1 MKIKRSCKAS
11 TTVDGAKKSKRRRKS
26 KKSSSVALYIAT
38 AVFGAVFLFSGYKIV
53 STLVEYRQAAN
64 EFDGLKASY
73 ITEGGKTESGETGYL
88 KIDEAALTARNSDY
102 IGWIDIPNTKISYPV
117 LYAYDYYQ
125 YLRTSFDGEYS
136 ICGSLFTDYQCEKD
150 WSSRNTI
157 IYGHRMNDGSMFG
170 TLKNYLGQSY
180 FDAHSEIRIYDGD
193 FIAIYQPFAA
203 YEAIAGDRSYTVN
216 FSDDD
221 SFIDWAQYVKGQSIV
236 SSDVTIEGDD
246 KVILLSTCK
255 GGDNNDRIVVVAV
268 LTGYES
274 VKEKV

>member
-1 MKIKRSCKAS
+1 MKIKRSCRADAAHS
-11 TTVDGAKKSKRRRKS
+11 GKKGG
-26 KKSSSVALYIAT
+26 SSVPLYIAT
-38 AVFGAVFLFSGYKIV
+38 AVFAAVFLFSGYKLV
-53 STLVEYRQAAN
+53 STLLEYKQAAN
-64 EFDGLKASY
+64 GFDGLKANY
-73 ITEGGKTESGETGYL
+73 VTDGETEDGESGYL
-88 KIDEAALTARNSDY
+88 KIDEAALIARNSDY
-102 IGWIDIPNTKISYPV
+102 IGWIDIPDTKISYPV

-136 ICGSLFTDYQCEKD
+136 ICGSLFIDYQCEKD

-180 FDAHSEIRIYDGD
+180 FDAHSEIRIYSGD
-193 FIAIYQPFAA
+193 FISIYKPFAA

-216 FSDDD
+216 FSDDE
-221 SFIDWAQYVKGQSIV
+221 SFLEWASYVKGQSIV

-246 KVILLSTCK
+246 NVILLSTCK